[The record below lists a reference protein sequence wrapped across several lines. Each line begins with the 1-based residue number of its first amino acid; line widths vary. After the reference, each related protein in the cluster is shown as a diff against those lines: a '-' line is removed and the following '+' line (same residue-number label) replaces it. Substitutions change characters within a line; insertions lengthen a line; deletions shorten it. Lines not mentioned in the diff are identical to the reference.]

1 MKKRHDLMYPGV
13 VIGLFG
19 SLLAYDLR
27 CAGAVTGDWVLHFW
41 FIGFLAPLFGCYLV
55 GRVHRSEGRGLG
67 RSAVITLLMGFVAG
81 NFVFPIIGGIYG
93 AIYTMLFILPPTL
106 YLAFISLQGFRH
118 ARENT
123 FARTIWWRRRWHAT
137 IGMCASAM
145 LCRLYAAP
153 ATDYAIGMSLAIT
166 IIAALCLWSLYSMA
180 RELEHVLAGNVAAPV
195 DLGVGEAVVT
205 RAIPCAAGPYRTGV
219 SVPLVIGDATTVS
232 AMMRHTLWG
241 AMFLVAYAGATFVIA
256 VLRG

>member
-1 MKKRHDLMYPGV
+1 MKKRRDLMYPGV
-13 VIGLFG
+13 VVGLFG
-19 SLLAYDLR
+19 TLLAYDLR
-27 CAGAVTGDWVLHFW
+27 IAGSFTRDATLQFW
-41 FIGFLAPLFGCYLV
+41 LIGFLAPLLGCFWV

-67 RSAVITLLMGFVAG
+67 RSAGITLLMGFVAG
-81 NFVFPIIGGIYG
+81 NFVFPIIGGIVG

-106 YLAFISLQGFRH
+106 YLAFVSLQGFRN

-123 FARTIWWRRRWHAT
+123 IARTIWWRRRWHAT

-145 LCRLYAAP
+145 LLRLYVAP
-153 ATDYAIGMSLAIT
+153 ATDYVIGMSLAIA

-180 RELEHVLAGNVAAPV
+180 NELERVLAGDVADPV
-195 DLGVGEAVVT
+195 DLGVGEAVVS
-205 RAIPCAAGPYRTGV
+205 RAIACAAGPYRTG
-219 SVPLVIGDATTVS
+219 SVPLVIGDAKKVS

-241 AMFLVAYAGATFVIA
+241 AMFLVAYAAMTFVIA